1 MHYGLGIDAGGTYTD
16 AVILRGS
23 DGKIVDSHKS
33 FTTYPELEHGIK
45 NVLDHLDPEYLK
57 QVNLV
62 SVSTTLSTNSLLE
75 GTGTPVGLVVVGEHP
90 HEEPYPTENMIEIE
104 GGHDPRG
111 TEEYELDLSRLT
123 HFARSTMDNVSA
135 YAVSAIF
142 STRNPEHELR
152 VKEFLKRETGLP
164 VVCGHEL
171 TQALGAYERSVTAVL
186 NAQLI
191 PITYKF
197 VNSVAMDLQK
207 RGIHARILMLKGDG
221 SVYNI
226 EDALE
231 KPVETIFSGPAASL
245 LGASYLAKEDT
256 CAVIDVG
263 GTSTDVAMLKEGLPE
278 ISESG
283 SVVGGWKTRVRAM
296 KMETFAN
303 GGDSHIWVKDKKV
316 NIGPRRV
323 IPLCVAAEKYPD
335 FIRSL
340 KRNRIL
346 SRQMMDRHYQPT
358 TFFVRTDYPAR
369 GLSEQEAE
377 LLTYINYEPVSI
389 NDLSDTSNV
398 PPSNKM
404 LDSLIQKR
412 LVQAIGFTPTD
423 ALHVLK
429 VYNQWNSHASDIG
442 AFYLSKFSQMGKFE
456 FCSLVRRMLAQN
468 MGYGLMSFVYPHH
481 PKEVIMDGVSGEYP
495 AGYRMGVPTVLLGG
509 PVKSYTEDFTSII
522 GGEVIVPEHAEV
534 GNAIGALVGKG
545 VKKVEMLIRAQ
556 SPDELDRNFYVFSPL
571 GRHGVITYSE
581 AIECAIEVGRDIVLD
596 YVERCGVSRR
606 ETEINVTTRTASPP
620 DWTHAPLQTTI
631 TVMGV
636 GNPLMVLKE

>member
-23 DGKIVDSHKS
+23 DGEIVDSYKS
-33 FTTYPELEHGIK
+33 FTTYPELEFGIK
-45 NVLDHLDPEYLK
+45 DALDHLDPELLM

-75 GTGTPVGLVVVGEHP
+75 NTGMPVGLVMVGEHP
-90 HEEPYPTENMIEIE
+90 DDEPYPAEHIIRIE

-111 TEEYELDLSRLT
+111 TEEYKLDLSRLKS
-123 HFARSTMDNVSA
+123 FALSTMDNVAA

-142 STRNPEHELR
+142 STRNPDHELR
-152 VKEFLKRETGLP
+152 VKELLKEETGLP

-171 TQALGAYERSVTAVL
+171 TQALGAYERSITAVL

-197 VNSVAMDLQK
+197 VNSVASDLQR

-245 LGASYLAKEDT
+245 LGASYLAKRDT

-263 GTSTDVAMLKEGLPE
+263 GTSTDVAMLTEGLPE

-303 GGDSHIWVKDKKV
+303 GGDSHVWVKDKKV
-316 NIGPRRV
+316 NIGPIRV
-323 IPLCVAAEKYPD
+323 IPLCIAAEKYPD

-358 TFFVRTDYPAR
+358 TFYVRTDYPAR
-369 GLSEQEAE
+369 GLDEKEAE
-377 LLTYINYEPVSI
+377 LLSYINYDPVSI
-389 NDLSDTSNV
+389 NYLSDISNV
-398 PPSNKM
+398 PPSNKL

-412 LVQAIGFTPTD
+412 LVQVIGFTPTD

-456 FCSLVRRMLAQN
+456 FCSLVREKVARKMAF
-468 MGYGLMSFVYPHH
+468 GLISYVYPHH
-481 PKEVIMDGVSGEYP
+481 PEEIIWDGINGEYP
-495 AGYRMGVPTVLLGG
+495 AGYQVTVPTVLLGG
-509 PVKSYTEDFTSII
+509 PVKSYTEDFTSTV
-522 GGEVIVPEHAEV
+522 GGNIIVPEYAEV

-556 SPDELDRNFYVFSPL
+556 SPEELDRHFYVFSPL
-571 GRHGVITYSE
+571 GRHDAVTYSDAVE
-581 AIECAIEVGRDIVLD
+581 HAIDIGKNIVLD
-596 YVERCGVSRR
+596 YVERCGVSRQ
-606 ETEINVTTRTASPP
+606 ETEISVSSKTASPP

>member
-23 DGKIVDSHKS
+23 DGHIIDSYKS
-33 FTTYPELEHGIK
+33 FTTYPELYNGIK
-45 NVLDHLDPEYLK
+45 DALDHLKPYYLE

-75 GTGTPVGLVVVGEHP
+75 NTGMPVGLVLVGEHP
-90 HEEPYPTENMIEIE
+90 ENETYPGAHIISIS

-111 TEEYELDLSRLT
+111 TEEFELDLSKLI

-142 STRNPEHELR
+142 STRNPEHERR
-152 VKEFLKRETGLP
+152 VKEFLIKETGLP

-197 VNSVAMDLQK
+197 VNSVAEDIK
-207 RGIHARILMLKGDG
+207 RRGMNARILMLKGDG

-226 EDALE
+226 EDALQ

-245 LGASYLAKEDT
+245 LGASYLAKKDT

-263 GTSTDVAMLKEGLPE
+263 GTSTDVAMLREGIPE

-283 SVVGGWKTRVRAM
+283 SIIGGWKTRVRAM

-303 GGDSHIWVKDKKV
+303 GGDSHVWVRDREIK
-316 NIGPRRV
+316 IGPRRV
-323 IPLCVAAEKYPD
+323 IPLCIAAEKYPD

-346 SRQMMDRHYQPT
+346 SRQMMDAHYQPT
-358 TFFVRTDYPAR
+358 KFFVRTDYPSK
-369 GLSEQEAE
+369 GLDEKEAE
-377 LLTYINYEPVSI
+377 LLEYINFEPVSI
-389 NDLSDTSNV
+389 NDLSDTNNV
-398 PPSNKM
+398 PPSNKL
-404 LDSLIQKR
+404 LDSLMQKR
-412 LVQAIGFTPTD
+412 LIQAIGFTPTD

-429 VYNQWNSHASDIG
+429 VYNQWNSHASEIG
-442 AFYLSKFSQMGKFE
+442 AFYLSKFSQMGKYE
-456 FCSLVRRMLAQN
+456 FCSLVQKMVARN
-468 MGYGLMSFVYPHH
+468 MAFGLMSDIYPHH
-481 PKEVIMDGVSGEYP
+481 PEEISRDGVNGEYP
-495 AGYRMGVPTVLLGG
+495 AGYRVCIPAVLLGG
-509 PVKSYTEDFTSII
+509 PVKSYTDPFTSII
-522 GGEVIVPEHAEV
+522 GGDVIVPEYAEV

-556 SPDELDRNFYVFSPL
+556 SPDELDRNFFVFSPL
-571 GRHGVITYSE
+571 GRHDAITYSDAVE
-581 AIECAIEVGRDIVLD
+581 NAIDIGKNIVFD
-596 YVERCGVSRR
+596 YIERCGVSRR
-606 ETEINVTTRTASPP
+606 ETSINVTSKTASPP

>member
-23 DGKIVDSHKS
+23 DGAIVDSYKS
-33 FTTYPELEHGIK
+33 FTTYPELENGIK
-45 NVLDHLDPEYLK
+45 DALDHLNPEYLK

-75 GTGTPVGLVVVGEHP
+75 STGMPVGLVLVGEHP
-90 HEEPYPTENMIEIE
+90 DNEPYPGEHIISIS

-111 TEEYELDLSRLT
+111 TEEFELDLSKLNY
-123 HFARSTMDNVSA
+123 FARNTKDHVSA

-152 VKEFLKRETGLP
+152 VKELLTKETGLP

-171 TQALGAYERSVTAVL
+171 TQALGAYERSITAVL

-197 VNSVAMDLQK
+197 VNSVAKDLKK
-207 RGIHARILMLKGDG
+207 RGINARILMLKGDG

-226 EDALE
+226 EDAME

-245 LGASYLAKEDT
+245 LGASYLAKKDT

-263 GTSTDVAMLKEGLPE
+263 GTSTDVAMLKEGIPE

-303 GGDSHIWVKDKKV
+303 GGDSHVWVKDKEI

-323 IPLCVAAEKYPD
+323 IPLCIAAEKYPD
-335 FIRSL
+335 FIRIL

-346 SRQMMDRHYQPT
+346 SRQMMDIHYQPT
-358 TFFVRTDYPAR
+358 KFFVRTDYPAK
-369 GLSEQEAE
+369 GLSEKEAQ
-377 LLTYINYEPVSI
+377 LLKYINYEPVSI

-398 PPSNKM
+398 PPSNKV
-404 LDSLIQKR
+404 LDSLLQKR
-412 LVQAIGFTPTD
+412 LIQAIGFTPTD

-429 VYNQWNSHASDIG
+429 VYNQWNYHAADLG

-456 FCSLVRRMLAQN
+456 FCSLVRKMLASN
-468 MGYGLMSFVYPHH
+468 MGFGLMSYIYPHH
-481 PKEVIMDGVSGEYP
+481 PEEVIRDGVNGEYP
-495 AGYRMGVPTVLLGG
+495 AGYCVNVPTVLLGG
-509 PVKSYTEDFTSII
+509 PVKSYTDDFRSII
-522 GGEVIVPEHAEV
+522 GGDIIVPEYAEV

-556 SPDELDRNFYVFSPL
+556 SPEELDKNFFVFSPL
-571 GRHGVITYSE
+571 GRHGVVTYSE
-581 AIECAIEVGRDIVLD
+581 AIEHAIDIGKDIVLD
-596 YVERCGVSRR
+596 YVERCGVSRQ
-606 ETEINVTTRTASPP
+606 ETEINITSKTASPP
-620 DWTHAPLQTTI
+620 DWTHVPLQTII

-636 GNPLMVLKE
+636 GNPLMVLKD

>member
-1 MHYGLGIDAGGTYTD
+1 MHYGLGIDAGGSYTD
-16 AVILRGS
+16 VVILRGS
-23 DGKIVDSHKS
+23 DGTIMDSHKS
-33 FTTYPELEHGIK
+33 FTTYPHLEYGIK
-45 NVLDHLDPEYLK
+45 NALDHLDPQYLG
-57 QVNLV
+57 QVTLV

-75 GTGTPVGLVVVGEHP
+75 NTGTPVGLVLVGEHP
-90 HEEPYPTENMIEIE
+90 EDEPYPADSVIRIK

-111 TEEYELDLSRLT
+111 TEEFELDISKLY
-123 HFARSTMDNVSA
+123 HFARNTMDRVSA

-152 VKEFLKRETGLP
+152 VKEVLKKETNLP

-171 TQALGAYERSVTAVL
+171 TQDLGAYERSVTAVL

-197 VNSVAMDLQK
+197 VSVVAEDIRK
-207 RGIHARILMLKGDG
+207 RGINARILMLKGDG

-245 LGASYLAKEDT
+245 LGASYLSKTDN

-263 GTSTDVAMLKEGLPE
+263 GTSTDVAMLRAGIPE
-278 ISESG
+278 ISNTG
-283 SVVGGWKTRVRAM
+283 TVVGGWKTRVRAM

-303 GGDSHIWVKDKKV
+303 GGDSHVWIKDKSV

-323 IPLCVAAEKYPD
+323 IPLCVAAEMYPD

-346 SRQMMDRHYQPT
+346 SREMMDEHYQPT
-358 TFFVRTDYPAR
+358 KFFLRTDYPAK
-369 GLSEQEAE
+369 GLDKEEAD
-377 LLTYINYEPVSI
+377 LLRNINYEPVSI

-398 PPSNKM
+398 PPSNRL

-412 LVQAIGFTPTD
+412 LVQAVGFTPTD
-423 ALHVLK
+423 ALHVMK
-429 VYNQWNSHASDIG
+429 VYNQWNFHASDLG

-456 FCSLVRRMLAQN
+456 FCSLVRQKVAQK
-468 MGYGLMSFVYPHH
+468 MAFGLMSFIYPHH
-481 PKEVIMDGVSGEYP
+481 PKSVIEDGIGGEYP
-495 AGYRMGVPTVLLGG
+495 AGYCINVPTVLLGG
-509 PVKSYTEDFTSII
+509 PVRSYKDEFSSII
-522 GGEVIVPEHAEV
+522 SGNIMVPEYAEV

-545 VKKVEMLIRAQ
+545 VKKVEVLIKAQ
-556 SPDELDRNFYVFSPL
+556 SPGELDRNFYVYSPL
-571 GRHGVITYSE
+571 GRHDVITYSDALE
-581 AIECAIEVGRDIVLD
+581 HAIDIGRNIVLD
-596 YVERCGVSRR
+596 YIERCGVSRQ
-606 ETEINVTTRTASPP
+606 ETEISVTSKAASPP
-620 DWTHAPLQTTI
+620 DWTHAPLQTII

-636 GNPLMVLKE
+636 GNPLMLLKE